1 MIPSRIE
8 LIGRSGD
15 AEICRGFIEH
25 GCKSARNGWNLTS
38 GHYADN
44 YADIYADNY
53 ADNYAA
59 GTATDPQT
67 HERLKEYALKMF
79 ADPARRTDA
88 YTKSEH
94 LIALA
99 TTSLPSRSTMH

>member
-1 MIPSRIE
+1 MIPPRIE

-38 GHYADN
+38 GH
-44 YADIYADNY
+44 YADNY

-99 TTSLPSRSTMH
+99 TISLPSRSTMH